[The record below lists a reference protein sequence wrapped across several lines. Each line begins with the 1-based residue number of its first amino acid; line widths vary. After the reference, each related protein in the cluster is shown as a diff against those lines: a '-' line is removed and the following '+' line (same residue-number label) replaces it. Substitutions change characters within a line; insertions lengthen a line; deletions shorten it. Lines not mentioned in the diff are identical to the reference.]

1 MAPNTM
7 LNSEDGEGGRAKPD
21 PEPSGCR
28 GLLLHQ
34 PLPVAQEFG
43 ATLQRD
49 EQAAATTRLRLLTVD
64 LANRSAGDLVAGQDE
79 IDFVDFPVDGFHVHH
94 FGSFVAAE
102 FFLFVKVYW
111 SQRNIFAIERDVKL
125 LVFRRRQLLVEIT
138 FHSLWVSGLGRCRG
152 TPWLPS
158 I

>member
-1 MAPNTM
+1 M
-7 LNSEDGEGGRAKPD
+7 S
-21 PEPSGCR
+21 
-28 GLLLHQ
+28 
-34 PLPVAQEFG
+34 
-43 ATLQRD
+43 ATSK
-49 EQAAATTRLRLLTVD
+49 AAATTQLRLLTGD
-64 LANRSAGDLVAGQDE
+64 LAKRSAGDLVAGQDE
-79 IDFVDFPVDGFHVHH
+79 IDLVNFAVGGFHVHR

-102 FFLFVKVYW
+102 FSPFVKVYR

-152 TPWLPS
+152 TLWLPG